1 MLTGSVQGTFKKAIV
16 SKIRFTE
23 ASNEAELMRIE
34 EGGVR
39 DTGESAIGV
48 IDSATAKRVLTEF
61 LILDV
66 KPAATPECLKSSDS
80 PSKTL
85 IKPEETS
92 SA

>member
-1 MLTGSVQGTFKKAIV
+1 MKVFLYFSILPPKYPCKGLGRWLTGSVQGTFKKAIV

-61 LILDV
+61 
-66 KPAATPECLKSSDS
+66 
-80 PSKTL
+80 
-85 IKPEETS
+85 
-92 SA
+92 